1 MHAVSLRVVVL
12 FVGSCKRSRRFLKRK
27 SFLMGNLPQY
37 EFAVGDLVSL
47 GLCSDLFS
55 IKSDFQANTRS
66 HLYLYG
72 RF

>member
-1 MHAVSLRVVVL
+1 
-12 FVGSCKRSRRFLKRK
+12 
-27 SFLMGNLPQY
+27 MGNLPQY